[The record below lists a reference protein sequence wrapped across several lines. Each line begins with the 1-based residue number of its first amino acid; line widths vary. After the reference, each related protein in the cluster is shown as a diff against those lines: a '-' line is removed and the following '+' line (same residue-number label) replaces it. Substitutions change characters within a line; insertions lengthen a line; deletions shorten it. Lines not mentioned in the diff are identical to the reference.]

1 MEKGALESK
10 KEQAGEQEGSVP
22 PSEDVVGRIM
32 APQEGHGTCGYVTAH
47 GAVSSEK
54 NLVDGIKVKDLQV
67 ERLFWIIFL
76 GLM

>member
-22 PSEDVVGRIM
+22 PSEGMLGRIM
-32 APQEGHGTCGYVTAH
+32 APQEGHGICSYVTVH
-47 GAVSSEK
+47 GKK
-54 NLVDGIKVKDLQV
+54 NLVDGIKVKDLRV